1 VQLLIERADNLV
13 PDVRERVCR
22 FRVRLVRSWW
32 YGSSAILANNI
43 YEIYMRSGE
52 KRFKIDLNIDSEW

>member
-1 VQLLIERADNLV
+1 VIECADNLA

-32 YGSSAILANNI
+32 YGSAILANDI